1 MKQRSEIER
10 QYQWTPEHIY
20 KDDAAFEAD
29 VTKVIE
35 TRENLSKYRGKLAD
49 KTVLLDALKE
59 LFMASRLLMKL
70 EAYAHR
76 NRDVDMSV
84 AVYQEL
90 TGQIDTLNTA
100 FSTASSFI
108 DPELLEMDKEFLIS
122 LLEDERFSLYKRY
135 VEGILRNKPHIL
147 SKKEE
152 RIISS
157 FESVSLASYDTYT
170 TFTSND
176 MTFPKVELEG
186 EEVEVNMPV
195 YAKYRQS
202 DDRETRTKVFEA
214 FWSAYKQNKNLLSR
228 TLHSQLQYYKT
239 VAGLR
244 NFEDSLAAD
253 HHGNELPS
261 TFFHT
266 LLGHV
271 KGILPSLHNYLALKK
286 DILKLPD
293 MGYQDVYAKLVATE
307 GKEGYTYEKSI
318 ELIMDA
324 IAPMTDEYKKVTRE
338 GMTPGS
344 GWIDVYPS
352 KGKRG
357 GAYMSGEAYDIHPF
371 VLLNHIDDY
380 NSMSTMAHEMGHA
393 LHSHYS
399 NSSQPF
405 ETSQYVIFV
414 AEVASIFNEML
425 LINNLLEKS
434 TDKEERIFLLNH
446 FIEMVRSTVFRQM
459 QFAEFEDAT
468 YKKVEAG
475 GVLTPDFLNKTYGDT
490 LKEYYGHHKN
500 LMNIEELYTHEWSF
514 VPHFYYNY
522 YVYKYVVGFIGALT
536 LATKVARGDIAPEQY
551 IDGFLRKGSSQPPLE
566 ILKSAG
572 VDMTTSEPYELV
584 AELFND
590 RLKELSE
597 LLKS

>member
-1 MKQRSEIER
+1 MKQRSEIEQ
-10 QYQWTPEHIY
+10 QYKWTPEHIY
-20 KDDAAFEAD
+20 KDDKAFEVDAE
-29 VTKVIE
+29 TVI
-35 TRENLSKYRGKLAD
+35 TIRESLAEYRGKLSD
-49 KTVLLDALKE
+49 KTVLKKALTE
-59 LFMASRLLMKL
+59 LFTASRLLMKM
-70 EAYAHR
+70 EAFAHR

-84 AVYQEL
+84 GEFQEL
-90 TGQIDTLNTA
+90 TGQVDTLKTA

-108 DPELLEMDKEFLIS
+108 DPELLEMPAEFLKS
-122 LLEDERFSLYKRY
+122 LITDDEFKVYARY
-135 VEGILRNKPHIL
+135 FAGILRNKPHVL

-157 FESVSLASYDTYT
+157 FESVSLVSYDTYS

-176 MTFPKVELEG
+176 MVFPTAVIDG
-186 EEVEVNMPV
+186 EEVEVNMSV
-195 YAKYRQS
+195 YARYRQS
-202 DDRETRTKVFEA
+202 DDRAVRTKVFNA
-214 FWSAYKQNKNLLSR
+214 FWSAYKQNKNVLAR

-239 VAGLR
+239 VAELR
-244 NFEDSLAAD
+244 NFENSLAAD
-253 HHGNELPS
+253 QHGNELPA
-261 TFFHT
+261 TFFPT
-266 LLGHV
+266 LLSHV
-271 KGILPSLHNYLALKK
+271 KKILPSLHDYLTLKK
-286 DILKLPD
+286 DILNLPD
-293 MGYQDVYAKLVATE
+293 LGYQDVYAKLVSVE
-307 GKEGYTYEKSI
+307 GKTKYTYEKSI
-318 ELIMDA
+318 ELIMEA
-324 IAPMTDEYKKVTRE
+324 ISPMTDEYKKVTLE

-344 GWIDVYPS
+344 GWVDVYPS

-357 GAYMSGEAYDIHPF
+357 GAYMSGEAYDVHPF

-434 TDKEERIFLLNH
+434 TDKNERIFLLNH

-536 LATKVARGDIAPEQY
+536 LATKVARGDIAPETY

-584 AELFND
+584 AELFNS
-590 RLKELSE
+590 RLAELAD